1 MNPQL
6 TVMSFRA
13 ISIDYTPRVVFEN
26 NSEPLMPQR
35 SNSPTTTIRQQRTEN
50 IMYQPS
56 PYSAQRNPNIRPF
69 SINDLAPTS
78 TQQRPAP
85 YQSPYQPPTPPPDED
100 EDGAMDW
107 IPSQQTAF
115 KPATV
120 YRPRPPALN
129 QPTPFRGHLPA
140 DVVSMEHRLR
150 NPPNKPTFRKASEE
164 SKQNFFRVPKK
175 NAYQD
180 YDNASDSATE
190 YEPSIAATAT
200 PASMKFAD
208 PKLRL
213 QPGPDADTGLERL
226 LANAF
231 TLEDEPQ
238 EVRAVKQ
245 RGVEAAS
252 RAEADKGNLL
262 THWHRLPVWVLL
274 VSSCF
279 LWTSAPKSSLE
290 AQSQLGA
297 LLVAG
302 LASLRSLVLVLCKTS
317 LNRNASDLVL
327 FTAELMGSIILAL
340 VIRQPSTDSFLSAN
354 KESIHSIGTSLLCFL
369 VVQEIWLFAHELQGP
384 WRSDRTSGS
393 SPSTPVPPA
402 DSSSS
407 PQVPSLQKEKASTS
421 TIAPSSRAQPPSVP
435 ISRSTRSKTKEKKA
449 PAGSGF
455 SSLSLGRNESS
466 EPLGGMSSLSLGQS
480 RRNNRNGM
488 W

>member
-1 MNPQL
+1 MNVQL
-6 TVMSFRA
+6 TVMSFRT
-13 ISIDYTPRVVFEN
+13 ITVDYTPRVVFQD
-26 NSEPLMPQR
+26 SPEPLMPER
-35 SNSPTTTIRQQRTEN
+35 SNSHTTTTRQQRTDN
-50 IMYQPS
+50 IVYQPS
-56 PYSAQRNPNIRPF
+56 PHSAQRKSNVRPF

-78 TQQRPAP
+78 SQQRLAP
-85 YQSPYQPPTPPPDED
+85 YQSPYQPPTPPPDDD

-107 IPSQQTAF
+107 TPSQQTAF
-115 KPATV
+115 RPATA
-120 YRPRPPALN
+120 YRPKPPAIT

-164 SKQNFFRVPKK
+164 TKRNFFKAPKK

-180 YDNASDSATE
+180 YDNVSDSAIE

-252 RAEADKGNLL
+252 RAEASKENVL
-262 THWHRLPVWVLL
+262 THWHRLPVWILL
-274 VSSCF
+274 VTSCL
-279 LWTSAPKSSLE
+279 LWTIAPKSSLE
-290 AQSQLGA
+290 VQSRLGA
-297 LLVAG
+297 LLIAG
-302 LASLRSLVLVLCKTS
+302 LASLRSLVLVLCKPS
-317 LNRNASDLVL
+317 LNRNASDPVL
-327 FTAELMGSIILAL
+327 FMAELIGSIILAL
-340 VIRQPSTDSFLSAN
+340 VIRQPFTDSFLSAN
-354 KESIHSIGTSLLCFL
+354 KESIHSIGTSLLFFL
-369 VVQEIWLFAHELQGP
+369 VVQEVWLFALELQGP
-384 WRSDRTSGS
+384 WRSDRTPGS
-393 SPSTPVPPA
+393 SPSTPVPPTEC
-402 DSSSS
+402 SSST
-407 PQVPSLQKEKASTS
+407 QLPSLQKGKVSTS
-421 TIAPSSRAQPPSVP
+421 TGASSREAQPPSVP
-435 ISRSTRSKTKEKKA
+435 VSRSTRSRTKENRA

-455 SSLSLGRNESS
+455 GSLSLGRNESS
-466 EPLGGMSSLSLGQS
+466 EPLGGMGSLSLGQPQ
-480 RRNNRNGM
+480 RTNRSGM